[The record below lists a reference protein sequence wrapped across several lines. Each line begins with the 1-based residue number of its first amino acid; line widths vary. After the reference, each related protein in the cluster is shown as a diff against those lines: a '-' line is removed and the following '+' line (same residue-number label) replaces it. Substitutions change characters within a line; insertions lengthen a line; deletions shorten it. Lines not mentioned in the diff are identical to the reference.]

1 MLVLVKG
8 GDVKSV
14 AKATLVM
21 AGSKIWQKEMIILTA
36 PVHAYV
42 FLFGIFFYLLR
53 LIYLGF

>member
-36 PVHAYV
+36 PAPARDISVGMFA
-42 FLFGIFFYLLR
+42 FFFIFC
-53 LIYLGF
+53 G